1 MSSDTLEKD
10 AKKKSRAAEEAE
22 ERDDEEE
29 EEEEES
35 SDSSSDDG
43 DDSSDD
49 DEDSND
55 AETRPMTMA
64 DEEREIGPREK
75 VVIDRPSSIAMVWT
89 IARRELGSYFNSVI
103 TYIVISASMI
113 GLGLFFYMYK
123 GGFWSVD
130 RVTMQRMFDFLPFA
144 LCALVIPLFT
154 MRSLSDEKRVGTIE
168 LLITMPV
175 KDSEVILG
183 KYIAA
188 LAVVTVQLALVVLYP
203 IAMFKWPWHLGELDW
218 GAFWVGMI
226 GLFCLS
232 ATGTAIGL
240 MYSAFTESQILSFFA
255 TMLTLSLL
263 YALGQVSAVES
274 LQGWPGDA
282 LAFISLQSRFEPFA
296 RGLLDTRA
304 LVYFI
309 SIATFCLVVAFH
321 ALERRKW
328 S

>member
-1 MSSDTLEKD
+1 MSSETIEKD
-10 AKKKSRAAEEAE
+10 AKKKSLAAEAEAAEAE
-22 ERDDEEE
+22 ERDEEDE
-29 EEEEES
+29 
-35 SDSSSDDG
+35 G
-43 DDSSDD
+43 DDSDD
-49 DEDSND
+49 VDDD
-55 AETRPMTMA
+55 AETNQLNMA
-64 DEEREIGPREK
+64 EYTKPSSEK
-75 VVIDRPSSIAMVWT
+75 VVIDRPATLSMIAT
-89 IARRELGSYFNSVI
+89 IARRELASYFNSVI
-103 TYIVISASMI
+103 TYIVISASMV

-123 GGFWSVD
+123 GGFWQVD

-154 MRSLSDEKRVGTIE
+154 MRTLSDEKRVGTIE

-188 LAVVTVQLALVVLYP
+188 FAIVGVQLLLVVLYP

-218 GAFWVGMI
+218 GAFWVGML
-226 GLFCLS
+226 GLTLLS
-232 ATGTAIGL
+232 ATGVAVGL

-255 TMLTLSLL
+255 TMLTLTVL
-263 YALGQVSAVES
+263 YALGNVSAVES

-282 LAFISLQSRFEPFA
+282 INFISLQSRFEPFA

-304 LVYFI
+304 IVYFV
-309 SIATFCLVVAFH
+309 SIATLGLFVAFY

-328 S
+328 T

>member
-1 MSSDTLEKD
+1 MSSETIEKD
-10 AKKKSRAAEEAE
+10 AKKRSRAAEEAE
-22 ERDDEEE
+22 AEDRDEEE
-29 EEEEES
+29 EEEEETS
-35 SDSSSDDG
+35 SDEDG
-43 DDSSDD
+43 DDDDDDAEDSDD
-49 DEDSND
+49 VNE
-55 AETRPMTMA
+55 AATKPMSMV
-64 DEEREIGPREK
+64 DVGPREK
-75 VVIDRPSSIAMVWT
+75 VVIDRPSSLGMIWT
-89 IARRELGSYFNSVI
+89 IARRELSSYFNSVI

-154 MRSLSDEKRVGTIE
+154 MRALADEKRVGTIE

-218 GAFWVGMI
+218 GAFWVGML

-232 ATGTAIGL
+232 ATGTAVGL
-240 MYSAFTESQILSFFA
+240 MYSSFTESQILSFFA

-263 YALGQVSAVES
+263 YALGQVSAIES

-282 LAFISLQSRFEPFA
+282 LSFISLQSRFEPFA
-296 RGLLDTRA
+296 RGLIDTRA

-309 SIATFCLVVAFH
+309 SIAVLCLLVAFH

>member
-1 MSSDTLEKD
+1 MSSETLEKD
-10 AKKKSRAAEEAE
+10 AKNRSRDAEEAD
-22 ERDDEEE
+22 ERDDEELDSDADS
-29 EEEEES
+29 ES
-35 SDSSSDDG
+35 DDDSDDG
-43 DDSSDD
+43 SDD
-49 DEDSND
+49 
-55 AETRPMTMA
+55 AATRPMSMVEATA
-64 DEEREIGPREK
+64 SKEK
-75 VVIDRPSSIAMVWT
+75 QVIDRPSSLSMVWT
-89 IARRELGSYFNSVI
+89 IARRELASYFNSVI
-103 TYIVISASMI
+103 TYIVISASMV

-123 GGFWSVD
+123 GGFWQVD

-154 MRSLSDEKRVGTIE
+154 MRTLSDEKRVGTIE

-183 KYIAA
+183 KYVAA
-188 LAVVTVQLALVVLYP
+188 LGIVTVQLALVVLYP

-218 GAFWVGMI
+218 GAFWVGML
-226 GLFCLS
+226 GLFCLC
-232 ATGTAIGL
+232 ALGVAVGL

-263 YALGQVSAVES
+263 YALGNVTAVES

-282 LAFISLQSRFEPFA
+282 IAFISLQSRFEPFA

-309 SIATFCLVVAFH
+309 SLAAFCLIVAFH

>member
-1 MSSDTLEKD
+1 MSSESTIEK
-10 AKKKSRAAEEAE
+10 ATKNKARAAEEAE
-22 ERDDEEE
+22 ERETEEE
-29 EEEEES
+29 EDERD
-35 SDSSSDDG
+35 SDSDSDAG
-43 DDSSDD
+43 DEGDD
-49 DEDSND
+49 DEGDSAATKPMSMVD
-55 AETRPMTMA
+55 A
-64 DEEREIGPREK
+64 GPKEK
-75 VVIDRPSSIAMVWT
+75 VVIDRPSSLQMIWT
-89 IARRELGSYFNSVI
+89 IARRELDAYFNSVI
-103 TYIVISASMI
+103 TYIVISASMV

-123 GGFWSVD
+123 GGFWQVD

-154 MRSLSDEKRVGTIE
+154 MRALSDEKRVGTIE

-183 KYIAA
+183 KYFAA
-188 LAVVTVQLALVVLYP
+188 LTIVTVQLVLVVLYP

-218 GAFWVGMI
+218 GAFWVGMS
-226 GLFCLS
+226 GLFFLS
-232 ATGTAIGL
+232 ATGTAVGL
-240 MYSAFTESQILSFFA
+240 MYSSFTESQILSFFA

-263 YALGQVSAVES
+263 YALGNVTAIES

-282 LAFISLQSRFEPFA
+282 ISFISLQSRFEPFA

-304 LVYFI
+304 IVYFV
-309 SIATFCLVVAFH
+309 SIAVLCLLVAFH

>member
-1 MSSDTLEKD
+1 MSSETIEKD
-10 AKKKSRAAEEAE
+10 AKKKSRAAEDAKEAE
-22 ERDDEEE
+22 ERE

-35 SDSSSDDG
+35 ESSEG
-43 DDSSDD
+43 DED
-49 DEDSND
+49 DEDDDD
-55 AETRPMTMA
+55 AAPSKPSAPVDT
-64 DEEREIGPREK
+64 GPREK
-75 VVIDRPSSIAMVWT
+75 VVIDRPSSLAMVWT
-89 IARRELGSYFNSVI
+89 IARRELAAYFNSVI
-103 TYIVISASMI
+103 TYIVIAASMVL
-113 GLGLFFYMYK
+113 LGLFFYMYK
-123 GGFWSVD
+123 GGFWQVD

-154 MRSLSDEKRVGTIE
+154 MRTLSDEKRVGTIE

-183 KYIAA
+183 KYFAA
-188 LAVVTVQLALVVLYP
+188 LAIVTVQLFLVVLYP
-203 IAMFKWPWHLGELDW
+203 LAMFKWPWHLGELDW
-218 GAFWVGMI
+218 GAFWVGMV

-232 ATGTAIGL
+232 ATGTAVGL

-255 TMLTLSLL
+255 TMLTLSGL

-282 LAFISLQSRFEPFA
+282 MAFISLQSRFEPFA
-296 RGLLDTRA
+296 RGLLDSRA
-304 LVYFI
+304 LIYFI
-309 SIATFCLVVAFH
+309 SIAVLCLLVAFH

>member
-1 MSSDTLEKD
+1 MSSETIEKD
-10 AKKKSRAAEEAE
+10 AKKKSLAAEAEAEEAE
-22 ERDDEEE
+22 EREEE
-29 EEEEES
+29 EEN
-35 SDSSSDDG
+35 
-43 DDSSDD
+43 DD
-49 DEDSND
+49 DDDVDDD
-55 AETRPMTMA
+55 AETHQLNMA
-64 DEEREIGPREK
+64 DYASSKEK
-75 VVIDRPSSIAMVWT
+75 VVIDRPATLSMIGT
-89 IARRELGSYFNSVI
+89 IARRELASYFNSVI

-123 GGFWSVD
+123 GGFWQVD

-154 MRSLSDEKRVGTIE
+154 MRTLSDEKRVGTIE

-188 LAVVTVQLALVVLYP
+188 FAIVAVQLLLVVLYP
-203 IAMFKWPWHLGELDW
+203 IAMFKFPWHLGELDW
-218 GAFWVGMI
+218 GAFWVGML
-226 GLFCLS
+226 GLALMS
-232 ATGTAIGL
+232 ATGVAVGL

-255 TMLTLSLL
+255 TMLTLTLL
-263 YALGQVSAVES
+263 YALGNVSAVES

-282 LAFISLQSRFEPFA
+282 INFISLQSRFEPFA

-304 LVYFI
+304 IVYFV
-309 SIATFCLVVAFH
+309 SIATLCLFVAFH

-328 S
+328 T